1 MRRDPKIREILSIFS
16 SLFHLE
22 TLRPWLPVEQSAS
35 LWPLAQ
41 QGYRERR
48 RRRSGCIIF
57 CCWFLDEARVS
68 DAFEI
73 KRLVGCTVSGART
86 PSWTGGGRRGEERGE
101 EGWTSPLA
109 TTATKTENVVK
120 LRNILSTLFTSGDKD
135 RRGALSDPVLHP
147 LEITGSDM
155 ALVSRRKKK

>member
-1 MRRDPKIREILSIFS
+1 MRRDPKIREILPIFS

-86 PSWTGGGRRGEERGE
+86 PSWTGGGGGGKERRGERRGGMDVPFGYDRNENRKRGE
-101 EGWTSPLA
+101 
-109 TTATKTENVVK
+109 TTKYSLNSFHE
-120 LRNILSTLFTSGDKD
+120 
-135 RRGALSDPVLHP
+135 RR
-147 LEITGSDM
+147 
-155 ALVSRRKKK
+155 

>member
-1 MRRDPKIREILSIFS
+1 MRRDPKIREILSHLLLSLS
-16 SLFHLE
+16 SRNLATLASGGAERLFVASRTTRLQRKKKKKKERLYHL
-22 TLRPWLPVEQSAS
+22 LL
-35 LWPLAQ
+35 L
-41 QGYRERR
+41 
-48 RRRSGCIIF
+48 
-57 CCWFLDEARVS
+57 
-68 DAFEI
+68 
-73 KRLVGCTVSGART
+73 VSGRGAGVRCIRDKKVGRLHGFRCT
-86 PSWTGGGRRGEERGE
+86 YSLLDGGRGGRRGE